1 MDKPFHDL
9 YVQWSTDKHEISTAT
24 QIRVRDLLAT
34 TDYSTVIYNHSV
46 HSKSFSVMQVSGLK
60 RITVK
65 NEITAILAMTDK
77 IAEYDLVAAR
87 PRDEQEF
94 NFCCVNAD
102 LDVISIKIKEK
113 MGFRI
118 KLNLVLEAIRRG
130 IMFELCYASALKDI
144 NARRFFIG
152 NATNLI
158 RACKGRNII
167 LSSGCKDVYDQRSPY
182 DVINLGCVLGL
193 TQDQAHSSITKNCI
207 QSLQHA
213 QVRRVFKST
222 VQVMTKQE
230 FLNRNTEGWESLPS
244 NLTS

>member
-9 YVQWSTDKHEISTAT
+9 FVKWSTDKHEISTTT
-24 QIRVRDLLAT
+24 QIKVRDISAT
-34 TDYSTVIYNHSV
+34 TDYRTIVYNHSV
-46 HSKSFSVMQVSGLK
+46 YSKDFPIMQVSGLK

-65 NEITAILAMTDK
+65 NEITAILAMSDK

-94 NFCCVNAD
+94 NFCCVHAD

-118 KLNLVLEAIRRG
+118 NLNLVLEAIRRG
-130 IMFELCYASALKDI
+130 IMFELCYSSSLKDI
-144 NARRFFIG
+144 NARRFFTG
-152 NATNLI
+152 NATNII
-158 RACKGRNII
+158 RACKGKNII

-193 TQDQAHSSITKNCI
+193 TQDQAYNSIAKNCT
-207 QSLQHA
+207 QALQHA
-213 QVRRVFKST
+213 QVRREFKSA
-222 VQVMTKQE
+222 VSVPTKE
-230 FLNRNTEGWESLPS
+230 AFTSKSSEG
-244 NLTS
+244 